1 MQDSNEKFSTE
12 QVSFDPFGPTIKSAP
27 STEAQREIFTSVKI
41 GGAAAN
47 CAYNESV
54 LLHFDGLMDIDKL
67 NKAYHFILDRFD
79 SLRAKFSEDG
89 ETIIISDEI
98 NSELTVIDLSSEEPE
113 VSAQLVQD
121 IKREEVFDAFD
132 LSNGPLIRLKIL
144 LLKEN
149 TSSIIITAHHII
161 CDGWS
166 LSLLIQDLSK
176 YYSSLI
182 NGTQVAFPKALSF
195 LDYAITQN
203 NYQKS
208 ISCVATEKF
217 WVDQYKNDIPV
228 LEFPT
233 DKKRPAL
240 RTFNAKRTDITV
252 PIAVVKKLREL
263 SKKTGT
269 SFVTL
274 VLASFETFLHKVT
287 GQNEIVV
294 GLPSAGQN
302 VDGIYNLVGHCVN
315 LLPLRSNVDDQLG
328 FSDYL
333 KQRRTYIFDA
343 YDNQQFTFGS
353 LVRKLNVARD
363 PSRIPLVPIIFN
375 IDIGFSDAFK
385 FEGLNFEFESNP
397 RYYENFEIFL
407 NAMGSGDN
415 LVLECT
421 YNTDLFEEDSM
432 IKRIHQFIGVMQSIV
447 ANPSITIQA
456 IQASSDNDI
465 ALLTKMN
472 DTAIQYP
479 DHTSI
484 YELFRENSLLS
495 SDKIAITGSKKQYTY
510 SEANYHVERIAGLLQ
525 KKGLRHGDFA
535 AICAHRTSELP
546 ILLLAIMACGA
557 TYVPLD
563 PSFPLERRMMMME
576 DSNPTLLLCA
586 EEFEAEMQLPE
597 VETIILNDDFLSNSN
612 GIEFKPVE
620 YVKDQLAYVLF
631 TSGSTGRPKGVKV
644 KHQSVINLL
653 LNLKSKF
660 EIGNGDHLLALTT
673 ISFDISVLE
682 LFLPLLSGAAVHIA
696 TKEEG
701 MDPSSIERAIQN
713 YKINFIQAT
722 PATWE
727 LLYTAGWKGNN
738 QLTILCGGEALN
750 TTLASR
756 LIEGNKCLW
765 NLYGPTETTI
775 WSTIKKVTL
784 SDIRNSK
791 SGIISI
797 GKPVA
802 NTKVYVVDN
811 SGNPSPLS
819 VPGELWIGGDGVS
832 AGYILNP
839 ELTAEKFV
847 KNPWSDG
854 MIYKTG
860 DRVVIDKD
868 GDLNFL
874 NRNDNQVKIRGYRIE
889 LGEIES
895 SLNSIDTIQ
904 QAVVIARKNNSGSN
918 YLVAYVILKDKNS
931 TLDDSMKSSFK
942 QEITKRLPDYMFP
955 TSWVQLEKFPLTLN
969 DKIDR
974 KALPEPNGQTSET
987 LLSKEFNSNEKA
999 IAELWKELLEVDT
1012 IELDSD
1018 FFELGGH
1025 SLLAVKMVVDLEQI
1039 TGIKLPLSVL
1049 FTNPTIRQLAKLY
1062 EKQPEEKLW
1071 NPLVIIK
1078 ESGTRNPLYFAHG
1091 VSGNVFKYHMLAN
1104 LLHPDQPSYGLQ
1116 AVGLNGVAEPF
1127 NNMEEMA
1134 AYHIQDLLKFQPK
1147 GPYALAGG
1155 SFGGYLALEMAHQ
1168 MKAMG
1173 HEVNFLCLLDIEA
1186 TNQLE
1191 FLPTGIKQIKSAQL
1205 LTERFIKRA
1214 LHFIKSDK
1222 ETKQQYLQDK
1232 LKQLNQENDVES
1244 WLDKHKI
1251 TAKIGEESAAYFK
1264 KVEAACYN
1272 ALVNYKLKPYSG
1284 DVILIRA
1291 KEGYFNNTFGYD
1303 LGWKYYVN
1311 GNLQV
1316 EVVSG
1321 DHNSIFWE
1329 PNVTDLAKTIE
1340 TLLAKTR
1347 N

>member
-1 MQDSNEKFSTE
+1 MQDSTDKFSVE
-12 QVSFDPFGPTIKSAP
+12 QVSFDPFGPIIKTAP

-54 LLHFDGLMDIDKL
+54 TLHFKGLVNIDKL
-67 NKAYHFILDRFD
+67 NLAYHFILNRFD

-89 ETIIISDEI
+89 KTIIISEEI
-98 NSELTVIDLSSEEPE
+98 NSEVTVVDLSSEDPE
-113 VSAQLVQD
+113 TITQLIEE
-121 IKREEVFDAFD
+121 IKREEVLDAFD
-132 LSNGPLIRLKIL
+132 LNNGPLIRMKVL
-144 LLKEN
+144 LLNEN

-176 YYSSLI
+176 YYSALI
-182 NGTQVAFPKALSF
+182 KEAKIDFPKALSF
-195 LDYAITQN
+195 VDYANTQN
-203 NYQKS
+203 SYQQS
-208 ISCVATEKF
+208 ISCGAIEKF
-217 WVDQYKNDIPV
+217 WVDQYKNDTPI

-233 DKKRPAL
+233 DKKRPAI
-240 RTFNAKRTDITV
+240 RTFNAHRTDIIV
-252 PIAVVKKLREL
+252 PVEIVKQIREL
-263 SKKTGT
+263 SKKTGS

-274 VLASFETFLHKVT
+274 VLASFETFIHKIT
-287 GQNEIVV
+287 GQHDIVV
-294 GLPSAGQN
+294 GLPAASQN
-302 VDGIYNLVGHCVN
+302 ADGLYNLVGHCVN
-315 LLPLRSNVDDQLG
+315 LLPLRANIDDQLS
-328 FSDYL
+328 FTDYL
-333 KQRRTYIFDA
+333 KQRRSYIFDA

-375 IDIGFSDAFK
+375 VDLGFSDAFK
-385 FEGLNFEFESNP
+385 FEGLTFEFESNP

-407 NAMGSGDN
+407 NAMGSGDH

-432 IKRIHQFIGVMQSIV
+432 IKRMHQFISVLQSII
-447 ANPSITIQA
+447 ANPSGPINT
-456 IQASSDNDI
+456 IQASSENDVF
-465 ALLTKMN
+465 LLSKIN
-472 DTAIQYP
+472 DTDKHYP
-479 DHTSI
+479 KHTSI
-484 YELFRENSLLS
+484 YELFRENSLLF
-495 SDKIAITGSKKQYTY
+495 SDQVAITSSKKQYTY
-510 SEANYHVERIAGLLQ
+510 SETNYHVERIAGLLQ
-525 KKGLRHGDFA
+525 KKGLKHGDFA
-535 AICAHRTSELP
+535 AICAHRTAELP

-563 PSFPLERRMMMME
+563 PSFPLERRKMMIE
-576 DSNPTLLLCA
+576 DSSPTLLLCA
-586 EEFEAEMQLPE
+586 EEFAAELQTPWI
-597 VETIILNDDFLSNSN
+597 ETIVLNKDFLSNSN
-612 GIEFKPVE
+612 GIEFKSVE
-620 YVKDQLAYVLF
+620 HVKDQLAYVLF

-653 LNLKSKF
+653 LDLKTKL
-660 EIGNGDHLLALTT
+660 EIGKGDHLLALTT

-696 TKEEG
+696 TKEQG
-701 MDPSSIERAIQN
+701 MEPSWIENAIETSN
-713 YKINFIQAT
+713 INFVQAT

-727 LLYTAGWKGNN
+727 LLYNARWKGIN
-738 QLTILCGGEALN
+738 QLNILCGGEALY
-750 TTLASR
+750 TSLASKI
-756 LIEGNKCLW
+756 IEGNKSLW

-775 WSTIKKVTL
+775 WSTVKKVTL

-791 SGIISI
+791 NGIISI

-811 SGNPSPLS
+811 SGNPSPLG

-839 ELTAEKFV
+839 ELTAEKFI

-918 YLVAYVILKDKNS
+918 YLVAYVILIDKNS
-931 TLDDSMKSSFK
+931 ILDDTMKSSFK
-942 QEITKRLPDYMFP
+942 QEMTKTLPDYMFP
-955 TSWVQLEKFPLTLN
+955 TAWVQLEKFPLTLN

-974 KALPEPNGQTSET
+974 KALPEPNGQTFET
-987 LLSKEFNSNEKA
+987 LLSKEFNSNEKT

-1062 EKQPEEKLW
+1062 EATPEDKLW
-1071 NPLVIIK
+1071 NPLVVIK

-1091 VSGNVFKYHMLAN
+1091 ISGNVFKYHMLAN
-1104 LLHPDQPSYGLQ
+1104 LLNPDQPSYGLQ
-1116 AVGLNGVAEPF
+1116 AVGLNGVDEPF
-1127 NNMEEMA
+1127 ENMEEMA

-1147 GPYALAGG
+1147 GPYSLAGG
-1155 SFGGYLALEMAHQ
+1155 SFGGYLAFEMAQQ

-1173 HEVNFLCLLDIEA
+1173 HEVSFLCLLDIEA
-1186 TNQLE
+1186 ANQLE

-1214 LHFIKSDK
+1214 VHFIKSDK

-1232 LKQLNQENDVES
+1232 LKQRNQENDVES

-1251 TAKIGEESAAYFK
+1251 TEKIGEESAAYFK
-1264 KVEAACYN
+1264 KVEACCYT
-1272 ALVNYKLKPYSG
+1272 ALMNYKLKPYDG
-1284 DVILIRA
+1284 DVVLVRA
-1291 KEGYFNNTFGYD
+1291 RDGYFNNTFGQD
-1303 LGWKYYVN
+1303 LGWKHFVK
-1311 GNLQV
+1311 GNLQI
-1316 EVVSG
+1316 EVVPG

-1329 PNVTDLAKTIE
+1329 PYVTDLAKTMD
-1340 TLLAKTR
+1340 TLLVKS
-1347 N
+1347 

>member
-1 MQDSNEKFSTE
+1 MQDSKDKFNVE
-12 QVSFDPFGPTIKSAP
+12 QISFDPFAQVIKSAP

-54 LLHFDGLMDIDKL
+54 LLHFDGLVDVNKL
-67 NKAYHFILDRFD
+67 NAAYHFILNRFD
-79 SLRAKFSEDG
+79 SLRARFSEDG
-89 ETIIISDEI
+89 ETILIADEI
-98 NSELTVIDLSSEEPE
+98 NSELTVIDLSSENQETRT
-113 VSAQLVQD
+113 QLVED
-121 IKREEVFDAFD
+121 IKREEVLDAFD
-132 LSNGPLIRLKIL
+132 LSNGPLIRMKVL
-144 LLKEN
+144 LLTEN
-149 TSSIIITAHHII
+149 KSSIVITAHHII

-182 NGTQVAFPKALSF
+182 NGIQVEFPKALSF

-208 ISCVATEKF
+208 ISCIATEKF
-217 WVDQYKNDIPV
+217 WVDQYKNDTPV
-228 LEFPT
+228 LEFPN
-233 DKKRPAL
+233 DKRRPAV

-252 PIAVVKKLREL
+252 PVSVVKQLREL
-263 SKKTGT
+263 SKKAGT

-294 GLPSAGQN
+294 GLPAAGQN

-315 LLPLRSNVDDQLG
+315 LLPLKAKIDDNLS

-333 KQRRTYIFDA
+333 KQRRSYIFDA

-353 LVRKLNVARD
+353 LVRKLNIARD

-421 YNTDLFEEDSM
+421 YNTDLFQEDSM
-432 IKRIHQFIGVMQSIV
+432 TKRMHQFIGVMQSIIS
-447 ANPSITIQA
+447 NPSITIQA
-456 IQASSDNDI
+456 IQASSDYDI

-472 DTAIQYP
+472 DTATQYP
-479 DHTSI
+479 DQSSI
-484 YELFRENSLLS
+484 YELFRENSLLF

-525 KKGLRHGDFA
+525 KKGLKQGDFA
-535 AICAHRTSELP
+535 AICTHRTAELP

-563 PSFPLERRMMMME
+563 PSFPLQRRKMMIE
-576 DSNPTLLLCA
+576 DSTPTLLLCA
-586 EEFEAEMQLPE
+586 EELAGEMQ
-597 VETIILNDDFLSNSN
+597 VQGIETIILNEDFLSNSN
-612 GIEFKPVE
+612 GVEFKSVE
-620 YVKDQLAYVLF
+620 YIKDQLAYVLF

-653 LNLKSKF
+653 LDLKKKF
-660 EIGNGDHLLALTT
+660 EIGSGDHLLALTT

-682 LFLPLLSGAAVHIA
+682 IFLPLLSGASVHIA

-701 MDPSSIERAIQN
+701 MDPSWIESAIQK
-713 YKINFIQAT
+713 YEINFIQAT

-727 LLYTAGWKGNN
+727 LLYTAGWKGHN

-750 TTLASR
+750 VTLASK
-756 LIEGNKCLW
+756 LLEGNKCLW

-784 SDIRNSK
+784 ADIRNSK

-802 NTKVYVVDN
+802 NTKIYVVDN
-811 SGNPSPLS
+811 SGNLSPLG

-832 AGYILNP
+832 LGYILNP
-839 ELTAEKFV
+839 ELTAEKFI
-847 KNPWSDG
+847 KNPWAVG
-854 MIYKTG
+854 MVYKTG
-860 DRVVIDKD
+860 DRIVVDTE
-868 GDLNFL
+868 GELNFL

-889 LGEIES
+889 LGEIET
-895 SLNSIDTIQ
+895 SLNEIDAIQ
-904 QAVVIARKNNSGSN
+904 QAVVIARKNNSDSN
-918 YLVAYVILKDKNS
+918 YLAAYVILKDKNAQ
-931 TLDDSMKSSFK
+931 LDDTMKSMFK
-942 QEITKRLPDYMFP
+942 QEITKKLPDYMFP
-955 TSWVQLEKFPLTLN
+955 SAWVQLDKFPLTLN
-969 DKIDR
+969 EKIDR
-974 KALPEPNGQTSET
+974 KALPEPKQQRSSEI
-987 LLSKEFNSNEKA
+987 LSNEFNSTEKI
-999 IAELWKELLEVDT
+999 IAEVWKELLEIES

-1025 SLLAVKMVVDLEQI
+1025 SLLAVKMVVDLEKI
-1039 TGIKLPLSVL
+1039 TGIKLPLAVL
-1049 FTNPTIRQLAKLY
+1049 FTYPTIRKLAKLY
-1062 EKQPEEKLW
+1062 QTQPEEKLW

-1078 ESGTRNPLYFAHG
+1078 ESGSRNPLYFAHG
-1091 VSGNVFKYHMLAN
+1091 ISGNVFKYHLLAN
-1104 LLHPDQPSYGLQ
+1104 ILSPDQPSYGLQ
-1116 AVGLNGVAEPF
+1116 AVGLNGIDEPF
-1127 NNMEEMA
+1127 DNMEEMA
-1134 AYHIQDLLKFQPK
+1134 AYHIQDLLKFQPN

-1186 TNQLE
+1186 ANQLE

-1214 LHFIKSDK
+1214 VHFIKSDK
-1222 ETKQQYLQDK
+1222 ETKQQYIQDK
-1232 LKQLNQENDVES
+1232 IKQRNQENDIES
-1244 WLDKHKI
+1244 WLDKYKL
-1251 TAKIGEESAAYFK
+1251 TELIGEESASYFK
-1264 KVEAACYN
+1264 KVEAACYT
-1272 ALVNYKLKPYSG
+1272 ALMNYKIKPYSG
-1284 DVILIRA
+1284 NVILIRA
-1291 KEGYFNNTFGYD
+1291 REGYFNNTFGYD
-1303 LGWKYYVN
+1303 LGWKHYVT
-1311 GNLQV
+1311 GNLHV
-1316 EVVSG
+1316 EVVPG

-1329 PNVTDLAKTIE
+1329 PNVTDLAKTME
-1340 TLLAKTR
+1340 DLLVKTR